1 MINNRLID
9 QAYSDLH
16 DICGGVKQDYFG
28 LLYLEQEHKVPRE
41 KAVNQVAFGG
51 NDYGIDVGGGGDVV
65 YYFTII
71 NPPCPL
77 EISHPSSPF
86 NCSGA

>member
-41 KAVNQVAFGG
+41 KAVPDRRLGTLLTIFTNIFAASLNHDIIVLCHERRDWMHPERFMRKE
-51 NDYGIDVGGGGDVV
+51 ID
-65 YYFTII
+65 
-71 NPPCPL
+71 
-77 EISHPSSPF
+77 
-86 NCSGA
+86 